1 MRYNEP
7 PPEYTDSLHPLVFD
21 SLMPAAG
28 SSVVLA
34 LVAFLVLTF
43 L

>member
-1 MRYNEP
+1 MRYSDP

-34 LVAFLVLTF
+34 FVAFLVLTF